1 MAAKRTVTDWNRFC
15 SPRRLATDNLQ
26 FSNRQ
31 IPLLESH
38 LSYCKQ
44 SMAIGSNRQLLRGRL
59 FRATPLPENGIQR
72 WIEASHEFP
81 DKHALRRS
89 LLLVTGNRQRSR
101 PRSIF
106 ETGKET
112 FRAVV
117 PSKVDMCKVSLAE
130 GCILRASS
138 YRRFR

>member
-1 MAAKRTVTDWNRFC
+1 MAAETTVADRNHFR
-15 SPRRLATDNLQ
+15 SPRLLPAKNLQ
-26 FSNRQ
+26 FSNRN

-44 SMAIGSNRQLLRGRL
+44 STAAGSNRNFLRGPL

-81 DKHALRRS
+81 DKHALRRRRPS
-89 LLLVTGNRQRSR
+89 VTVNPQRSR
-101 PRSIF
+101 PQSIF
-106 ETGKET
+106 EIGKET
-112 FRAVV
+112 FGAVV
-117 PSKVDMCKVSLAE
+117 PSNVDMCKVSLAE